1 MNGRGDAGGDVRR
14 LAALMFTG
22 FVDTLGV
29 FLVLALLPFYARE
42 LGAGP
47 VAVGALVSAFA
58 VAQTISAPLWG
69 RASDR
74 WGRRPIILLGLALSI
89 VAYLIFAFAES
100 LWLLLASRLVQGL
113 GGGTVSVVFAYISD
127 AVPPAHRAERIGWV
141 TAATSGAA
149 MVGPAVGSVAVRF
162 DPAYPGLA
170 AALLCV
176 LSLALAAVWLPE
188 PAGVRRTAK
197 PAQSLRG
204 ALARVVA
211 HPAEVAP
218 TLIWIYALGMLATT
232 ALTAIIGL
240 YLDDRFGV
248 GEGDIWVFFTY
259 LAGLSLVA
267 RVTVLGPLVRALG
280 EVRVL
285 RLGALLLAA
294 GLLAMPWPGTA
305 YGMWWAVPL
314 VALGNSLLY
323 PCTTALVSRSAR
335 RAEETGQILG
345 VQQAFGGLA
354 RIGGPLVAGALF
366 GHVGPAAPFLA
377 AGLLMVVTA
386 AWALRLPRA
395 VDGRAAAGPIE

>member
-1 MNGRGDAGGDVRR
+1 MSGAAAAGGSDLRR
-14 LAALMFTG
+14 LAALMLTG

-42 LGAGP
+42 MGAGP

-89 VAYLIFAFAES
+89 VAYVCFAFAGS

-127 AVPPAHRAERIGWV
+127 AVPPANRAERIGWV
-141 TAATSGAA
+141 TAATSAAA
-149 MVGPAVGSVAVRF
+149 MVGPALGSVAVRF

-170 AALLCV
+170 AALLCA
-176 LSLALAAVWLPE
+176 LCLALAAIWLPE
-188 PAGVRRTAK
+188 PAGARRTGK
-197 PAQSLRG
+197 PTQSLGG

-211 HPAEVAP
+211 RPAEAAHS
-218 TLIWIYALGMLATT
+218 LIWIYALGMLATT

-248 GEGDIWVFFTY
+248 GEDDIWLFFTY
-259 LAGLSLVA
+259 LAGVSLAV

-285 RLGALLLAA
+285 RAGALLLAA
-294 GLLAMPWPGTA
+294 GLLAMPWPGA
-305 YGMWWAVPL
+305 ALGLWWTVPL
-314 VALGNSLLY
+314 VALGNSFLY
-323 PCTTALVSRSAR
+323 PCATALVSRSAR

-354 RIGGPLVAGALF
+354 RIGGPLAAGALF
-366 GHVGPAAPFLA
+366 GRVGPAAPFLA
-377 AGLLMVVTA
+377 AGVLMLVTS
-386 AWALRLPRA
+386 AWALRLPR
-395 VDGRAAAGPIE
+395 GLGSPGGAG